1 MMKKIVKIFVL
12 FCGLLMITNV
22 YCAAADLGLEYSS
35 AEVDRRLSNV
45 KPEDLYSA
53 ICNLGSINRYY
64 KVSKL
69 YEKET
74 TDTNIDKLY
83 YFYIGE
89 DSLIMLKKYKPRGLV
104 QGGWKG
110 ESVIEAWLSEA
121 DMNNDK
127 HKNPGFRL
135 TIQVACYIGLI
146 YYLEGEEKYN
156 KNLNANVYDLLYM
169 LNTMN
174 SADNLIHGYNVKVR
188 GPLIYDD
195 KGNVIATLSPNTQW
209 QQPIKGKRCQY
220 FAIGVYPFQI
230 IS

>member
-1 MMKKIVKIFVL
+1 MMKKIMRIFVL
-12 FCGLLMITNV
+12 CCGLIMITNV
-22 YCAAADLGLEYSS
+22 YCVAADYGLEYSS

-45 KPEDLYSA
+45 KPEDLYNA
-53 ICNLGSINRYY
+53 ICIVGSINGYY

-69 YEKET
+69 YEKEA

-83 YFYIGE
+83 CFYIGE

-110 ESVIEAWLSEA
+110 ESVIEAWLSED
-121 DMNNDK
+121 DMKNDK
-127 HKNPGFRL
+127 HKNPGFRMW
-135 TIQVACYIGLI
+135 IQTACYLGLI
-146 YYLEGEEKYN
+146 YSLEGKDKYN
-156 KNLNANVYDLLYM
+156 KNFNANMNDLIYM
-169 LNTMN
+169 LNAMN
-174 SADNLIHGYNVKVR
+174 NHDDLIHGYNVKVR

-209 QQPIKGKRCQY
+209 MQPIKGKRYQY
-220 FAIGVYPFQI
+220 FAIGLFPFQI